1 MSIIIIILAIISA
14 IFLIICYFKWPTVEH
29 YIAVLWKE
37 LGKPYM
43 LYMLNVSI
51 KKVILKYFLAVT
63 TICSC
68 NGLSKLFVTITVE
81 NDGKEY
87 KTLLG
92 IDTATIDI
100 LTFGIVTLMTLVVL
114 FMIYLEYKK
123 GINKYK
129 QLDKTCIVM
138 YAAQIAN
145 DTPLL
150 SYNMACKAIENKYA
164 PSDGSPIR
172 IPIELERKN
181 ISEDLFWKEEDFR
194 LRNKVRNLLFPYLQT
209 AGIQHI
215 SLFALA
221 PMPLL
226 VRLGTLLNEKL
237 SVDVFQK
244 HRSPDNWNRLHEP
257 AQDFLVN
264 EPAISN
270 RQPVLVFS
278 LSDNIKDRIDSLY
291 GDNASIWE
299 VTVPN
304 PNMDMLRT
312 NKQQEEFRKIIRE
325 LLSRI
330 SHASSYSVINVHM
343 AMPAA
348 LAIEFG
354 RVWMPKAHKSLRL
367 FDFRNNRE
375 NETLTIIDE

>member
-1 MSIIIIILAIISA
+1 
-14 IFLIICYFKWPTVEH
+14 
-29 YIAVLWKE
+29 
-37 LGKPYM
+37 
-43 LYMLNVSI
+43 MLNVSI

-145 DTPLL
+145 DIPLL

-304 PNMDMLRT
+304 PNMDMLGPVV
-312 NKQQEEFRKIIRE
+312 KC
-325 LLSRI
+325 
-330 SHASSYSVINVHM
+330 
-343 AMPAA
+343 
-348 LAIEFG
+348 
-354 RVWMPKAHKSLRL
+354 
-367 FDFRNNRE
+367 
-375 NETLTIIDE
+375 